1 MRVLIFGNSSMGFV
15 KFRAKLIKRL
25 QDNHEVF
32 VATPLDGC
40 VEDMRALSGNICEVQ
55 INRRGTNPFQELTL
69 IRKYQEVIRRVKPDY
84 IITYTVKPN
93 IYAGFLAGMKKIPY
107 AANITGLGTAFQKE
121 GLLKKAVVSLYRIAL
136 KKADIVFFENSANA
150 EVFVKNG
157 ITDEQKICVLN
168 GAGVDLQDFAYAKP
182 PVNEKT
188 EFLFMGRLMKEK
200 GIEELLYA
208 IEKLYEENPKV
219 RLTILGEYEEN
230 YKIKVEQLHER
241 GIINYVGLVTDV
253 RPYIRQC
260 DCSILPSY
268 HEGMSNTLLE
278 SASMG
283 RPVIASD
290 IPGCRET
297 MIDGTSGYLVQVA
310 DKEDLLCKMRKF
322 TTLTYEER
330 TAMGIEARRHMESKF
345 DKAAIVEKTIVQ
357 MGLQMK

>member
-1 MRVLIFGNSSMGFV
+1 MKVLIFGNSAMGFV
-15 KFRAKLIKRL
+15 KFRTKLIKKI

-32 VATPLDGC
+32 IVTPLDGC
-40 VEDMRALSGNICEVQ
+40 VEEMRALSGNICEVEM
-55 INRRGTNPFQELTL
+55 NRRGTNVVQELTL
-69 IRKYQEVIRRVKPDY
+69 IKKYLKVIQRIQPDY

-93 IYAGFLAGMKKIPY
+93 IYAGFLAGMRKVPY

-136 KKADIVFFENSANA
+136 KKADIVFFENSSNA
-150 EVFVKNG
+150 EVFIKNG
-157 ITDEQKICVLN
+157 IVEKQKTCVLN
-168 GAGVDLQDFAYAKP
+168 GAGVDLQEFAYTKN

-208 IEKLYEENPKV
+208 IEKLYEECPDV

-230 YKIKVEQLHER
+230 YKTKVEQLHER

-260 DCSILPSY
+260 DCAVLPSY

-283 RPVIASD
+283 RPIIASD

-297 MIDGTSGYLVQVA
+297 MIDGTSGYLVHVA

-330 TAMGIEARRHMESKF
+330 TAMGMEARSYMESNF
-345 DKAAIVEKTIVQ
+345 DKETIVERTIVH
-357 MGLQMK
+357 MGL